1 MRKNFVKSI
10 VTITMAVVLMA
21 TPAYAMPRIGAY
33 VPITANQVSS
43 TLVMSVNDVFGSG
56 TDEWSWHSD
65 TTGYYI
71 IPFYDS
77 YSDTYNIWFTSA
89 NDTI

>member
-1 MRKNFVKSI
+1 MRKNFVKSM

-43 TLVMSVNDVFGSG
+43 TLVMSVNED
-56 TDEWSWHSD
+56 
-65 TTGYYI
+65 I
-71 IPFYDS
+71 I
-77 YSDTYNIWFTSA
+77 
-89 NDTI
+89 

>member
-1 MRKNFVKSI
+1 MRKNFVKSM

-56 TDEWSWHSD
+56 TDEWS
-65 TTGYYI
+65 
-71 IPFYDS
+71 
-77 YSDTYNIWFTSA
+77 
-89 NDTI
+89 